1 MLPQCRVA
9 PIMNITQDLYAS
21 SLTLLTDFYQLTM
34 AYGYWKT
41 GMAEKESVFNL
52 YFRKNP
58 FNGGFAINCGL
69 AYVIDFINNFRFTDE
84 AVGFLSEVKGED
96 GQPMFEPDFLAYLRE
111 LRFTGDID
119 AVPEGKVVF
128 PQEPL
133 LRVRGPILQCQLI
146 ESPLLNFINFQTL
159 IATKAARIRIA
170 AKDEPVM
177 EFGLRRAQGIDGA
190 LAASRAAYAGGG
202 TSTSNVLAGKLF
214 GIPLSGT
221 HAHSWIMAFD
231 DELAAFRA
239 YAEAM
244 PNHCVLLVDT
254 YNTLEG
260 IRTAI
265 DVGHMLREKGK
276 QLLGVRID
284 SGDLAY
290 FSIEARRMLDEAGLS
305 ETKIVASNDLDENII
320 SSLRSQEAKIDV
332 WGIGTKLVTAY
343 DQPALGA
350 VYKLAAIKS
359 GDTWEYK
366 IKLSEQAVKVN
377 NPGIQQV
384 RRFYTHGDTRS
395 MVADML
401 YDTQQPLGE
410 KHTII
415 DPMDLTRRKVIKSD
429 EVASED
435 LLVPVFQQGQQVYD
449 SPDLHTIRAQTV
461 RSLAEL
467 PAGVKRFVNP
477 HSYPVGLEEKLFT
490 IKTDLVL
497 KLRQL
502 DTEEEN

>member
-1 MLPQCRVA
+1 
-9 PIMNITQDLYAS
+9 MNITRDLYTS

-52 YFRKNP
+52 FFRKNP
-58 FNGGFAINCGL
+58 FNGGFTINCGL
-69 AYVIDFINNFRFTDE
+69 AYVIDFINNFQFTDE
-84 AVGFLSEVKGED
+84 AIDFLSAVKGED
-96 GQPMFEPDFLAYLRE
+96 EMPMFEAEFLEYLRA
-111 LRFTGDID
+111 LKFTCDVD
-119 AVPEGKVVF
+119 AIPEGKAVF
-128 PQEPL
+128 PHEPL
-133 LRVRGPILQCQLI
+133 LRVQGPILQCQLI

-159 IATKAARIRIA
+159 IATKAARIHIA
-170 AKDEPVM
+170 ARGEPVL

-190 LAASRAAYAGGG
+190 IAASRAAYVGG
-202 TSTSNVLAGKLF
+202 TASTSNILAGKLF

-231 DELAAFRA
+231 DELAAFKA

-244 PNHCVLLVDT
+244 PNNCVLLVDT

-260 IRTAI
+260 IRKAVE
-265 DVGHMLREKGK
+265 VGGMLREQGK

-290 FSIEARRMLDEAGLS
+290 FSIEARKMLDEAGLQD
-305 ETKIVASNDLDENII
+305 TRIVASNDLDENII

-350 VYKLAAIKS
+350 VYKLSAIEQDGK
-359 GDTWEYK
+359 WEYK
-366 IKLSEQAVKVN
+366 LKLSEQALKVN

-384 RRFYTHGDTRS
+384 RRFYTAGDTDGL
-395 MVADML
+395 VADML
-401 YDTQQPLGE
+401 YDTQQPLGK
-410 KHTII
+410 KHKII
-415 DPMDLTRRKVIKSD
+415 DPMDLTRRKVIKSTD
-429 EVASED
+429 VESED
-435 LLVPVFQQGQQVYD
+435 LLVPVFRKGKQVYQ
-449 SPDLHTIRAQTV
+449 SPDLHTIREQTI
-461 RSLAEL
+461 RSLDEL

-477 HSYPVGLEEKLFT
+477 HSYPVGLEEKLFA
-490 IKTDLVL
+490 IKTDLIL
-497 KLRQL
+497 KLREVN
-502 DTEEEN
+502 EEQ

>member
-1 MLPQCRVA
+1 
-9 PIMNITQDLYAS
+9 MNITHDLYAS

-52 YFRKNP
+52 FFRKNP
-58 FNGGFAINCGL
+58 FNGGFTINCGL

-84 AVGFLSEVKGED
+84 AINFLAEVKGD
-96 GQPMFEPDFLAYLRE
+96 DRQPMFEADFLEYLRD
-111 LRFTGDID
+111 LTFTCDVD
-119 AVPEGKVVF
+119 AIPEGTAVF
-128 PQEPL
+128 PHEPL
-133 LRVRGPILQCQLI
+133 VRVRGPILQCQLI

-159 IATKAARIRIA
+159 IATKAARIHIA
-170 AKDEPVM
+170 ARGEPVL

-190 LAASRAAYAGGG
+190 IAASRASYIGG
-202 TSTSNVLAGKLF
+202 TSSTSNVLAGKLF

-231 DELAAFRA
+231 DEVSAFKA

-244 PNHCVLLVDT
+244 PNNCVLLVDT

-260 IRTAI
+260 IKKAI
-265 DVGHMLREKGK
+265 EVGEMLREKGK
-276 QLLGVRID
+276 KLLGVRID

-290 FSIEARRMLDEAGLS
+290 FSIEARRLLDEAGLE
-305 ETKIVASNDLDENII
+305 ETQIVASNDLDENII
-320 SSLRSQEAKIDV
+320 SSLRSQDAKIDV

-350 VYKLAAIKS
+350 VYKLSALKNS
-359 GDTWEYK
+359 DRWEYK
-366 IKLSEQAVKVN
+366 LKLSEQALKVN

-384 RRFYTHGDTRS
+384 RRFSTADGDAKGL
-395 MVADML
+395 VADML
-401 YDTQQPLGE
+401 YDTQQPLGK

-415 DPMDLTRRKVIKSD
+415 DPMDLTRRKVIKSG
-429 EVASED
+429 EVASKD
-435 LLVPVFQQGQQVYD
+435 LLVPVFKGGKQVYQ
-449 SPDLHTIRAQTV
+449 SPDLHTIREQTI
-461 RSLAEL
+461 RSLEEL

-490 IKTDLVL
+490 IKTDLIL
-497 KLRQL
+497 KLRAVS
-502 DTEEEN
+502 DEE

>member
-1 MLPQCRVA
+1 
-9 PIMNITQDLYAS
+9 MNITRDLYAS

-52 YFRKNP
+52 FFRKSP

-69 AYVIDFINNFRFTDE
+69 AYVIDFINNFHFTDE
-84 AVGFLSEVKGED
+84 AIDFLAEVKGED
-96 GQPMFEPDFLAYLRE
+96 EQPMFDPAFLAYLRN
-111 LRFTGDID
+111 LTFTCDVD
-119 AVPEGKVVF
+119 AIPEGKAVF

-133 LRVRGPILQCQLI
+133 LRVQGPILQCQLI

-159 IATKAARIRIA
+159 IATKAARIHIA
-170 AKDEPVM
+170 ARGEPVL

-190 LAASRAAYAGGG
+190 IAASRASYIGG
-202 TSTSNVLAGKLF
+202 TASTSNVLAGKLF

-221 HAHSWIMAFD
+221 HAHSWIMAFE
-231 DELAAFRA
+231 DELSAFKA

-244 PNHCVLLVDT
+244 PNNCVLLVDT

-260 IRTAI
+260 IRKAI
-265 DVGHMLREKGK
+265 EVGIMLREKGK

-290 FSIEARRMLDEAGLS
+290 FSIEARKLLDRAGL
-305 ETKIVASNDLDENII
+305 EDTQIVASNDLDENII
-320 SSLRSQEAKIDV
+320 SSLRSQDAKIDV

-350 VYKLAAIKS
+350 VYKLSAIKN
-359 GDTWEYK
+359 DDQWEYK
-366 IKLSEQAVKVN
+366 IKLSEQALKVN

-384 RRFYTHGDTRS
+384 RRFHTSGDTKS
-395 MVADML
+395 LIADML
-401 YDTQQPLGE
+401 YDTQQPLGK
-410 KHTII
+410 KHKII
-415 DPMDLTRRKVIKSD
+415 DPLDLTRRKVIKSD
-429 EVASED
+429 EVDSED
-435 LLVPVFQQGQQVYD
+435 LLVPVFKKGKSVYQ
-449 SPDLHTIRAQTV
+449 SPDLHTIRKQTI
-461 RSLAEL
+461 RSLEEL
-467 PAGVKRFVNP
+467 PAGVKRFINP

-490 IKTDLVL
+490 IKTDLIL
-497 KLRQL
+497 KLREIS
-502 DTEEEN
+502 DEE